1 MDKVNLVQRY
11 TSQLYRNAQV
21 NQEMKLLFVWSTKG
35 VTPKN
40 WITKLELKFPER
52 EKNMNSLENK
62 LK

>member
-1 MDKVNLVQRY
+1 MAKVNLVQRY

-21 NQEMKLLFVWSTKG
+21 NQEMKLLFVWSTKV

-40 WITKLELKFPER
+40 WITKFELKFPER

>member
-40 WITKLELKFPER
+40 WITQLELKFPEW
-52 EKNMNSLENK
+52 EKNVNSLENK

>member
-1 MDKVNLVQRY
+1 MAKVNLVQRY

-21 NQEMKLLFVWSTKG
+21 NQEMKLLFVWGTKV

>member
-52 EKNMNSLENK
+52 EKNVNSLENK